1 MAEVQLLS
9 LPAGVLAISDQALLF
24 HGDPEYQPS
33 SAEAS
38 GQQPG
43 WCAHYGPPRQSATGA
58 CLTDEV

>member
-24 HGDPEYQPS
+24 HGDPNYQAL

-38 GQQPG
+38 DQQPG
-43 WCAHYGPPRQSATGA
+43 WCAHYGPLRQSATGA
-58 CLTDEV
+58 DLTGEV